1 MLSGT
6 KLNTTMKH
14 VLVTGGFD
22 PLHSGHLAYF
32 KAAKKLGDKLV
43 VGLNSDEWLTAKKGQ
58 PFMPFAE
65 RLAII
70 RELECVDNVLSFD
83 DSDGT
88 ACGAIYK
95 LMATTVGE
103 YVFANGGDRTDFTT
117 PEYKIYGENPNIE
130 FVFGVGGEDKKN
142 SSSWILENYKYPKT
156 KRSWGWYRVLDEQQ
170 GYKVK
175 ELVIEPGNSLSM
187 QRHKHRSENWYVLK
201 GKCVIETEW
210 ESRLESRELD
220 ANRSYT
226 IDKNV
231 WHKGINN
238 TEEHC
243 HILEV
248 QFGDKCIEEDI
259 ERR

>member
-1 MLSGT
+1 
-6 KLNTTMKH
+6 MKY

-43 VGLNSDEWLTAKKGQ
+43 VGLNSDEWLTEKKGQ

-70 RELECVDNVLSFD
+70 SELECVDNVLSFD

-88 ACGAIYK
+88 ACGAIFK
-95 LMATTVGE
+95 LMATTTGE
-103 YVFANGGDRTDFTT
+103 YVFANGGDRVDGNV
-117 PEYKIYGENPNIE
+117 PEYATYGDKIE
-130 FVFGVGGEDKKN
+130 FAYGVGGTDKIN
-142 SSSWILENYKYPKT
+142 SSSWILEEYKNPKT
-156 KRSWGWYRVLDEQQ
+156 VRSWGWYRVLDNKP

-175 ELVIEPGNSLSM
+175 ELVIEPGKSLSM
-187 QRHKHRSENWYVLK
+187 KRHRHRSENWYVLK
-201 GKCVIETEW
+201 GTCVIQTNYNNRDEEVTV
-210 ESRLESRELD
+210 D
-220 ANRSYT
+220 TNRSYT
-226 IDKNV
+226 INQNV

-238 TEEHC
+238 TQEHC

-248 QFGDKCIEEDI
+248 QFGEHCIEQDI
-259 ERR
+259 ERKEE